1 MGELKN
7 YTFEEFEQ
15 IVYESG
21 LFLNPNFN
29 IDNLAINF
37 GVQTYIMS
45 DLLRAK
51 FSVSFPDFKNMLRIK
66 YALIKIKDGIL
77 DHQTIESLALQS
89 GFKSRSQFSRSFSE
103 FTGISI
109 KEVNKFRNKFFFGSN
124 DNLIF
129 LKPDRD

>member
-1 MGELKN
+1 MGNLED
-7 YTFEEFEQ
+7 YTFQEFEQ
-15 IVYESG
+15 IVYGSG
-21 LFLNPNFN
+21 IFLNPNFN

-45 DLLRAK
+45 NLLRSK
-51 FSVSFPDFKNMLRIK
+51 FSVSFAEFKNMLRIK

-89 GFKSRSQFSRSFSE
+89 GFKSRSQFSRNFSE
-103 FTGISI
+103 YTGISV
-109 KEVNKFRNKFFFGSN
+109 KEVNKFRNKYFLGSN

-129 LKPDRD
+129 LKTR

>member
-37 GVQTYIMS
+37 GVQTYIIS

-51 FSVSFPDFKNMLRIK
+51 FSVSFADFKNMLRIK

-109 KEVNKFRNKFFFGSN
+109 KEVNKYRNKFFFGSN